1 MISENLLNKILDKK
15 LTPQE
20 LSIDELSSFCK
31 FANEKY
37 RAGTPIIT
45 DADYDFLF
53 LKELRNKDP
62 DNKFLKS
69 LEPEVYAFSEE
80 KFLLPQNMLSI
91 DKAYSYKEIIKAD
104 DFEINLPFNKAKTT
118 LKITEMKAY
127 IIPSKK

>member
-69 LEPEVYAFSEE
+69 LNQSNGKLPIRSRPR
-80 KFLLPQNMLSI
+80 LLPPQRS
-91 DKAYSYKEIIKAD
+91 
-104 DFEINLPFNKAKTT
+104 
-118 LKITEMKAY
+118 
-127 IIPSKK
+127 